1 MVRTSSPIR
10 VGVTGALAAALV
22 FGASACASTQ
32 TQHYYG
38 ASDGTRITLDS
49 GTIEVVNLMVV
60 VDDDNTGYL
69 LGAVHNDSQGAE
81 TATLTAA
88 DSGLSLQVD
97 LGPGAT
103 TNFTTDTEPPTL
115 PTVAVPAG
123 GNLIVTVSD
132 AQGVSAD
139 VAVPVVDGS
148 LPEYADFLAT
158 VSDA

>member
-69 LGAVHNDSQGAE
+69 LGAVHNDSRGAE

-88 DSGLSLQVD
+88 DSGLSLKLTSG
-97 LGPGAT
+97 LGQ
-103 TNFTTDTEPPTL
+103 PPTSPQIPSPPHYPL
-115 PTVAVPAG
+115 SRSQRA
-123 GNLIVTVSD
+123 
-132 AQGVSAD
+132 
-139 VAVPVVDGS
+139 
-148 LPEYADFLAT
+148 AT
-158 VSDA
+158 SSSR